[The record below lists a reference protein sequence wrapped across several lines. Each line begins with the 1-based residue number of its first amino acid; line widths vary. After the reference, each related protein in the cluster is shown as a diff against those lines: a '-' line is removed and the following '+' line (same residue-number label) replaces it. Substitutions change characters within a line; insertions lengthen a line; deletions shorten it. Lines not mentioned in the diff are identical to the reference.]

1 MFHCQDDGLNS
12 RFLPQGNCPLAS
24 PAYCPFLRLL
34 CPPCFSESSSFP
46 LFSCFGSS
54 TILKIMGESLTSPKL
69 PSLKRDVSDP
79 PFHTHRTSH
88 KRVNV
93 NRSEWRGPICPLG
106 RTSECMWMK
115 YQRQRNQWGG
125 NVDSASPER
134 AWTEEDWREAEN
146 HIPRKAGGWL
156 RVTAREPQVKWPG
169 PPWEQELRGGRDSKS
184 VKIGANAWP

>member
-1 MFHCQDDGLNS
+1 MPLFLGLLFFLQPRLALPRSYVSPTRKFRSHQLLVPVCAFGVMVWGYSTMKVMSHCQDDSLSN
-12 RFLPQGNCPLAS
+12 RFLPQGSCPLAS

-34 CPPCFSESSSFP
+34 CPPWFSESPSFP

-93 NRSEWRGPICPLG
+93 NRSE
-106 RTSECMWMK
+106 
-115 YQRQRNQWGG
+115 
-125 NVDSASPER
+125 
-134 AWTEEDWREAEN
+134 
-146 HIPRKAGGWL
+146 
-156 RVTAREPQVKWPG
+156 
-169 PPWEQELRGGRDSKS
+169 
-184 VKIGANAWP
+184 